1 MKDILWIA
9 APAVGCIFMQLFQE
23 SINMGIIG
31 LLNDDK
37 NLAGVG
43 IANVWINIF
52 GLAFF
57 IGLNGALGTL
67 AS

>member
-1 MKDILWIA
+1 
-9 APAVGCIFMQLFQE
+9 
-23 SINMGIIG
+23 MGIIG